1 MKTIRKGF
9 TLIELLAVFVI
20 IGLIT
25 TISIKFII
33 EMSDR
38 AKEKSYMEYENVIK
52 SAAHSYIIDN
62 SDVLNKVKSAS
73 CSKPITI
80 SLSTLTQKKYLSEK
94 DLKNPK
100 TNKDIN
106 ISSSYIKVYYGNR
119 FEGYENDGITCNNQ
133 DGQDYDYRYYVN
145 IVDKN

>member
-106 ISSSYIKVYYGNR
+106 ISSSYIKVYYGYR
-119 FEGYENDGITCNNQ
+119 FAEFENDGITCNNQ